1 MKNKR
6 KFYRVVFQCEVL
18 IDSEDTFESMA
29 NGFWRMDEVANKITK
44 VDCSGNFY
52 VKSAQEVTP
61 KQMVK
66 LLQNQGSDPGFFSLY
81 EDGNDIEN

>member
-18 IDSEDTFESMA
+18 IDSEDVFNDVPNWDLSSIDYE
-29 NGFWRMDEVANKITK
+29 ITQGS
-44 VDCSGNFY
+44 CSGNFCIIES
-52 VKSAQEVTP
+52 KEVSGSE
-61 KQMVK
+61 MVK